1 MLNVDAEELIGS
13 LGMAWFH
20 NLSTFGALSDK
31 AIVSLLENGQIL
43 QLEQGEVLCQYGME
57 VTGFTVVL
65 KGEIAFY
72 KHFSGQD
79 ILTRH
84 FINGEQIGFDA
95 MLAMIPYSGTEV
107 AHIRTLVVKISSAQF
122 FDMHIE
128 FSDDFGLFMINL
140 ARELSREIA
149 QLEEVIGESTGWS
162 FSSDD

>member
-1 MLNVDAEELIGS
+1 MVEVDAEELIGS

-31 AIVSLLENGQIL
+31 AIISLLESGQVL

-65 KGEIAFY
+65 KGDIAFY

-107 AHIRTLVVKISSAQF
+107 AHLRTLVVKISSAQF
-122 FDMHIE
+122 FDMHID
-128 FSDDFGLFMINL
+128 FADDFGLFMINL

-149 QLEEVIGESTGWS
+149 ELEEVIGKSTGWS
-162 FSSDD
+162 PIR